1 MGKPKVFV
9 SRLIPEAAL
18 DLLQQRA
25 TVGLNAE
32 DKPLGKAE
40 LISRIGEAEGLVC
53 LLTDPIDDQ
62 VMGSLPSLR
71 VISNVAVG
79 FDNIDVTAATRRKIA
94 VTNTPGVL
102 DDTTADFTWALLMAV
117 ARRVVEG
124 DRFARAGK
132 YQGWGI
138 MLLLGYDI
146 HGKTLG
152 ICGMGRIG
160 KAIARRAQGFG
171 MRTLYTDAQRVDER
185 LEKELRAEFTDKETL
200 LRESDFVS
208 LHLPLLPDT
217 IHYIS
222 TRELSLMKRTAHLI
236 NASRGPVV
244 DEEALVQALRT
255 KQIAGAALDVFE
267 HEPKIHP
274 GLIELENA
282 VLAPHIASAS
292 FETRTRMATM
302 AVENMISALE
312 GKIPPNI
319 VNPEIYT

>member
-1 MGKPKVFV
+1 MGRAKVFV
-9 SRLIPEAAL
+9 SRLIPQPAL
-18 DLLQQRA
+18 ELLQRHVA
-25 TVGLNAE
+25 MGLNVE
-32 DKPLGKAE
+32 DKPLSKAE
-40 LISRIGEAEGLVC
+40 LISRIGDAEGLVC
-53 LLTDPIDDQ
+53 LLTDEIDDEL
-62 VMGSLPSLR
+62 MGALPSLR

-79 FDNIDVTAATRRKIA
+79 FNNIEVAAATRRKIA

-102 DDTTADFTWALLMAV
+102 DDTTADFTWTLLMAT

-124 DRFARAGK
+124 DRFVRAGK

-138 MLLLGYDI
+138 MLLLGYDV
-146 HGKTLG
+146 HDKTLG

-160 KAIARRAQGFG
+160 KAVARRAQGFG
-171 MRTLYTDAQRVDER
+171 MRTFYTDPQRLGEN
-185 LEKELRAEFTDKETL
+185 LEKELRVEFTDKETL

-208 LHLPLLPDT
+208 LHLPLLSDT
-217 IHYIS
+217 THYIS
-222 TRELSLMKRTAHLI
+222 TREFSLMKKTAHLI

-274 GLIELENA
+274 GLFELENV
-282 VLAPHIASAS
+282 VLAPHIASGS

-302 AVENMISALE
+302 AVENVISALE

-319 VNPEIYT
+319 VNPEIYA

>member
-9 SRLIPEAAL
+9 SRLIPEVAL

-138 MLLLGYDI
+138 MLLLGYDVY
-146 HGKTLG
+146 GKTLG